1 MTESQ
6 PQNKKIGILIETHFD
21 EVEFRRFNEY
31 FPANGYQIEYLSYL
45 WGQPELEFVG
55 IDLVERVRVSVDVNH
70 VEPGDYAGIVLIGA
84 YAMDRLRYEEHP
96 RAGVPNQAPAV
107 NFLRRAVATGGL
119 TIGTIC
125 HGLWLFCA
133 APELLKGR
141 RVTSAHNIMYD
152 VMNAGGIY
160 VYDGDMGADTVVD
173 GNLVT
178 ARHPMVLDKFLDVF
192 LQQVRASQPALA
204 TAGRS

>member
-1 MTESQ
+1 MVDQ
-6 PQNKKIGILIETHFD
+6 LPKKKIGILIETHFD

-31 FPANGYQIEYLSYL
+31 FPAHGYEIEYLSYL

-55 IDLVERVRVSVDVNH
+55 IDLVARVRVSADVTK

-96 RAGVPNQAPAV
+96 KPGVPNQAPAV
-107 NFLRRAVATGGL
+107 QFLRRAVATEGL

-141 RVTSAHNIMYD
+141 KVTSAHNIMYD
-152 VMNAGGIY
+152 VMNAGGEY
-160 VYDGDMGADTVVD
+160 VYDGEMGADTVVD

-178 ARHPMVLDKFLDVF
+178 ARHPMVLDTFLDTF
-192 LQQVRASQPALA
+192 LAQVESRQPALA
-204 TAGRS
+204 GAGNR

>member
-1 MTESQ
+1 MSAGQ
-6 PQNKKIGILIETHFD
+6 PERKKIGILIETHFD
-21 EVEFRRFNEY
+21 EVEFRRFNEF
-31 FPANGYQIEYLSYL
+31 FPAHGYQIEYLSYL
-45 WGQPELEFVG
+45 WGQPELTFVG
-55 IDLVERVRVSVDVNH
+55 IDYVEHLTVSVDVTR
-70 VEPGDYAGIVLIGA
+70 VDPADYAGIVLIGA

-96 RAGVPNQAPAV
+96 KPGQPNQAPAV
-107 NFLRRAVATGGL
+107 NFLRRAVGTNGL
-119 TIGTIC
+119 KIGTIC

-173 GNLVT
+173 GDLIT

-192 LQQVRASQPALA
+192 LQEVEASRGALA
-204 TAGRS
+204 TG

>member
-1 MTESQ
+1 MAVRQ
-6 PQNKKIGILIETHFD
+6 LDRKKIGILIETHFD
-21 EVEFRRFNEY
+21 EVEFRRFNQF

-55 IDLVERVRVSVDVNH
+55 IDLVERVKVSVDVNH

-96 RAGVPNQAPAV
+96 KAGVPNQAPAV
-107 NFLRRAVATGGL
+107 NFLRRAVVTEGL
-119 TIGTIC
+119 TIGTLC

-133 APELLKGR
+133 DPALMHGR

-152 VMNAGGIY
+152 VINAGGIY
-160 VYDGDMGADTVVD
+160 VYDGDIGADVVVD

-178 ARHPMVLDKFLDVF
+178 ARHPMVLDKFLDAF
-192 LQQVRASQPALA
+192 LEQVNRTQPALMV
-204 TAGRS
+204 GSPS